1 MLICDNSPSLVCRSS
16 SPKLVWRCASSSKEP
31 CSSEASLIV
40 LNLQQLKRNLGKPG
54 RVRDHA
60 IGQLF
65 YNREH

>member
-40 LNLQQLKRNLGKPG
+40 LNLQQLKRNLGNLAG
-54 RVRDHA
+54 
-60 IGQLF
+60 
-65 YNREH
+65 